1 MTPYQLF
8 LLAILIV
15 WPFGIIGVLFLM
27 ARLERYVERSDAETP
42 QEAGLEP
49 VSGESPDREVRIVF
63 GDQVVGESEQHHG
76 AAS

>member
-1 MTPYQLF
+1 MTPYQSL

-15 WPFGIIGVLFLM
+15 WPFGIIGLLFLM
-27 ARLERYVERSDAETP
+27 ARMERFVDRTGAETP
-42 QEAGLEP
+42 EEAGLEP
-49 VSGESPDREVRIVF
+49 VAGESTDREVRIVF